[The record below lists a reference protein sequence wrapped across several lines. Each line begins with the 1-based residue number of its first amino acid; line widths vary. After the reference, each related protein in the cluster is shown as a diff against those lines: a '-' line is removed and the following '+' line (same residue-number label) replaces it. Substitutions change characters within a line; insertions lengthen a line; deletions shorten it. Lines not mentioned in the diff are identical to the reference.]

1 MVIVEE
7 RDLDQLIRK
16 PLLKSVTISCTLCS
30 TQIHLVRHFG
40 SLKERF

>member
-16 PLLKSVTISCTLCS
+16 PLLKSVTISCTQSSLCS
-30 TQIHLVRHFG
+30 LFHSNPFG
-40 SLKERF
+40 